1 MDRHRQRRSTVS
13 VQSTTPS
20 SLRHCSFPSSATS
33 PPTDTASVKTDPK
46 LKRRSAP
53 PKPLALAR
61 VKGTIAMDSSPS
73 QISSEMSWFND
84 ASPMSTTP
92 RTATPRTPQRSRA
105 GTHMSLPE
113 IHTREGA
120 QTLTSAGQTGTP
132 EPVPPSLV
140 NPSSALLQDLLNEQ
154 RAHRGPKGAA
164 SEDLGHG
171 APRTPERSH
180 SRPQSR
186 SQSPAQTQSQS
197 RSQSQEE
204 AGSEK
209 QRKIQTALSSGL
221 RQPHEMGVREMGE
234 YVSKINK
241 QNFDLKLEIFHR
253 VQQMAALEKKV
264 QCMESMEEE
273 LQRLRGLEDEVQE
286 LRDAEADNQR
296 LRESNEQLR
305 QEIDRRDQA
314 ITEAVGMICLLEN
327 KVAQLQAGADTSRPS
342 TARAYED
349 DDPGATTPRQTT
361 TIDIPERTSSK
372 RGTLVPKH
380 RRTSSES
387 RYLQRAPSFL
397 SDETKSTTALPDVST
412 TDDQSRSAFSETT
425 KSESFQSMSEFQ
437 EPESPRL
444 SALSECSELY
454 PPDPADDQLEIP
466 VKHDSIEATEPAEV
480 SAEEAVNQSRI
491 ESWIQPQRGTFL
503 GDVPKQNIVPNLLKT
518 DNPSFESESYNG
530 SSQRTRVD
538 SVFGS
543 TRLPPTPDTMSTAY
557 ANGPNRSN
565 GSIVAEK
572 SLVDHALPMKNRL
585 GRPRSASA
593 LTTRQSPGNS
603 AAVDSVEMN
612 VSNVTLTRLTDG
624 GDESPA
630 IFPLNSIT
638 RDGGVYFPES
648 LDKTNLSYYDRDA
661 FLDGEGL
668 GRVLSKL
675 DNNNY
680 YGSTRR
686 PGSVPEDSESSLSS
700 SPPLTPQDWIEAAK
714 SDSHR
719 RREPGLVHTAPK
731 PANPRPLGAR
741 VPSQSSFL
749 GRRHSMDSHVRDSD
763 VSMIPTLDLQSLDS
777 GPQPE
782 PDLDRRMIGRR
793 ISLRPPFF
801 ARSAPPRRLQPSLM
815 SDPTDSDDGAP
826 APIVRK
832 ARDEAPAKLTKT
844 SKAETRG
851 SSFSVSAPIHTIAKA
866 DDIHRTLP
874 HSFTESF
881 MSSAMSR
888 PPTSGSKEHKRRSSL
903 GIFGWMKGASG
914 LGKKHEP
921 ESPAKTSMAT
931 GALVRSKASRLAD
944 ARDFSEPPRTIDMG
958 AANPVMDDFA
968 PKGRHAARD
977 DDDSVRRPR
986 YMDRR
991 SRRG

>member
-20 SLRHCSFPSSATS
+20 SLRHCSFPSTTS
-33 PPTDTASVKTDPK
+33 PPTETSSSVKTDPK

-73 QISSEMSWFND
+73 QISSEMSWLND
-84 ASPMSTTP
+84 ASPMSMTP

-105 GTHMSLPE
+105 GT
-113 IHTREGA
+113 
-120 QTLTSAGQTGTP
+120 P
-132 EPVPPSLV
+132 EPDPPSLV
-140 NPSSALLQDLLNEQ
+140 PSSALLQDLLNEQ
-154 RAHRGPKGAA
+154 RANRGPKAT
-164 SEDLGHG
+164 SEDMGHG

-209 QRKIQTALSSGL
+209 QRKIHTALSSGL

-253 VQQMAALEKKV
+253 TQQITALGKKLQRMA
-264 QCMESMEEE
+264 SMEEE

-286 LRDAEADNQR
+286 LRDAESDNQR

-314 ITEAVGMICLLEN
+314 ITEAVSMICLLET

-361 TIDIPERTSSK
+361 IVDIPERTSSK
-372 RGTLVPKH
+372 RGTLVSKH
-380 RRTSSES
+380 RRTSSDS
-387 RYLQRAPSFL
+387 RHLKRAPSFL
-397 SDETKSTTALPDVST
+397 SDETKSTTALQEAST
-412 TDDQSRSAFSETT
+412 TDDQSRSAFSEIT

-454 PPDPADDQLEIP
+454 PPDPAGDQLEIP
-466 VKHDSIEATEPAEV
+466 VKRDSIDAAEPAEV
-480 SAEEAVNQSRI
+480 AAEEAVNQRRI
-491 ESWIQPQRGTFL
+491 ESWIQPQSETFL
-503 GDVPKQNIVPNLLKT
+503 EDVPKQSIIPSSLFKKT
-518 DNPSFESESYNG
+518 DNPSFESDSCNG
-530 SSQRTRVD
+530 SSQKTRVD

-557 ANGPNRSN
+557 AAGPNRSN

-572 SLVDHALPMKNRL
+572 SLVDQALPTKTGH

-593 LTTRQSPGNS
+593 FTMRRFSGNS

-612 VSNVTLTRLTDG
+612 VSDVTLPRLSADE

-638 RDGGVYFPES
+638 SRDGAVYCPES
-648 LDKTNLSYYDRDA
+648 LHKTSLGYYGQDA
-661 FLDGEGL
+661 FDGEGL
-668 GRVLSKL
+668 GTVLSKL
-675 DNNNY
+675 DNHY

-686 PGSVPEDSESSLSS
+686 PGSGPEDSESSLSS

-719 RREPGLVHTAPK
+719 RREPVHSGPK

-741 VPSQSSFL
+741 IPSQSSFL

-763 VSMIPTLDLQSLDS
+763 VPMIPTLDMQSLDS
-777 GPQPE
+777 GSQPE

-815 SDPTDSDDGAP
+815 QDPTDSDDGAP

-832 ARDEAPAKLTKT
+832 ARDEGPSKTTKPNK
-844 SKAETRG
+844 SEARG
-851 SSFSVSAPIHTIAKA
+851 SSFSASVPIHTIAKA

-881 MSSAMSR
+881 MNSAMSR

-921 ESPAKTSMAT
+921 EPPAKPSMAT
-931 GALVRSKASRLAD
+931 GALVRSKANRLAD
-944 ARDFSEPPRTIDMG
+944 AREGVSEPVRTFDVG
-958 AANPVMDDFA
+958 AMNMAIGQA
-968 PKGRHAARD
+968 IRD
-977 DDDSVRRPR
+977 DDESGRRPR
-986 YMDRR
+986 YIDRR

>member
-1 MDRHRQRRSTVS
+1 
-13 VQSTTPS
+13 
-20 SLRHCSFPSSATS
+20 
-33 PPTDTASVKTDPK
+33 
-46 LKRRSAP
+46 
-53 PKPLALAR
+53 
-61 VKGTIAMDSSPS
+61 
-73 QISSEMSWFND
+73 
-84 ASPMSTTP
+84 
-92 RTATPRTPQRSRA
+92 
-105 GTHMSLPE
+105 
-113 IHTREGA
+113 
-120 QTLTSAGQTGTP
+120 
-132 EPVPPSLV
+132 
-140 NPSSALLQDLLNEQ
+140 
-154 RAHRGPKGAA
+154 
-164 SEDLGHG
+164 
-171 APRTPERSH
+171 
-180 SRPQSR
+180 
-186 SQSPAQTQSQS
+186 
-197 RSQSQEE
+197 
-204 AGSEK
+204 
-209 QRKIQTALSSGL
+209 
-221 RQPHEMGVREMGE
+221 
-234 YVSKINK
+234 
-241 QNFDLKLEIFHR
+241 
-253 VQQMAALEKKV
+253 MAALEKKV
-264 QCMESMEEE
+264 QRMDSMEEE
-273 LQRLRGLEDEVQE
+273 LRRLRGLEDEVQE

-314 ITEAVGMICLLEN
+314 ITEAVGMICLLES
-327 KVAQLQAGADTSRPS
+327 KVAQLQTGADTSRPS

-349 DDPGATTPRQTT
+349 DDPGATTPRQATI
-361 TIDIPERTSSK
+361 IDIPERTSSK
-372 RGTLVPKH
+372 RGTMVPKH

-387 RYLQRAPSFL
+387 RCLQRAPSFL
-397 SDETKSTTALPDVST
+397 SDETKSTTALPDASS
-412 TDDQSRSAFSETT
+412 TDDQSRSAFSEIT

-454 PPDPADDQLEIP
+454 PPDDPTDDQLEIP
-466 VKHDSIEATEPAEV
+466 VKRDSIDAREPAEV
-480 SAEEAVNQSRI
+480 TVEEAVDQSRI
-491 ESWIQPQRGTFL
+491 ESWIQPHRDTFL
-503 GDVPKQNIVPNLLKT
+503 DDVPKQNIIPANLLKKT
-518 DNPSFESESYNG
+518 DNPSFETDSCNG
-530 SSQRTRVD
+530 SSLRTRVD

-557 ANGPNRSN
+557 ATGPNRSN

-572 SLVDHALPMKNRL
+572 SFVDQALPMKNGL

-593 LTTRQSPGNS
+593 LTTRRSSGNS

-612 VSNVTLTRLTDG
+612 VSDVTLPRLTDE

-638 RDGGVYFPES
+638 SRDGGVYCPEP
-648 LDKTNLSYYDRDA
+648 LDKMSLGYYDQDA

-675 DNNNY
+675 DNNNNNNNY
-680 YGSTRR
+680 YGPARR
-686 PGSVPEDSESSLSS
+686 PGSMPEDSESSLSS

-719 RREPGLVHTAPK
+719 RREPSGLVHTAPK
-731 PANPRPLGAR
+731 PSNPRPLGAR
-741 VPSQSSFL
+741 ISSQSSFL

-763 VSMIPTLDLQSLDS
+763 VPMIPTLDLQSLDS
-777 GPQPE
+777 GSQPE

-832 ARDEAPAKLTKT
+832 ARDEAPSKPTKT
-844 SKAETRG
+844 SKAEPRG
-851 SSFSVSAPIHTIAKA
+851 SSFSVSAPIHTIAKV

-921 ESPAKTSMAT
+921 ESPAKSSMASN
-931 GALVRSKASRLAD
+931 ALVRSKANRLAD
-944 ARDFSEPPRTIDMG
+944 ARDYSEPPRTIDMG
-958 AANPVMDDFA
+958 AMNLAIDDFSL
-968 PKGRHAARD
+968 KSRHAVRD
-977 DDDSVRRPR
+977 DDELGRRPR